1 MKKIKWIDTPV
12 KKRTAFVIVGL
23 WVAML
28 VFFGAYGVFSADYAA
43 NQQIT
48 GLEDVSG
55 VLTDAA
61 LVPVQKIGELGKI
74 GSASTEDFRDV
85 VFDLDGNITFVGIG
99 DDIET
104 AVTAAAAGDSLILA
118 AGTYTITD
126 DIDIGKSICIT
137 GQGKGRTII
146 LTVTDSKNCFHVLKS
161 NVTIQDLTIDI
172 TASTSKGIYVDG
184 TAEAALTGVFINN
197 VDIVANSHNGIQTG
211 IHFEDAGGT
220 HDVRDCVITLTSAD
234 THIYGVHAENAA
246 TDDAISYVNCHNVS
260 VSGTN
265 AGRGYGFRAED
276 STADFDVFLNLYNC
290 ASYVTGGTDYAV
302 QAAAGD
308 AYLYAENCVFEGDN
322 YDVYN
327 NAAGGIRL
335 RDCTL
340 VNNLTSGTITEDG
353 TVITDN
359 LWVGDNITLDSDS
372 AKIEL
377 GDNQEVTITHVHD
390 VGYNV
395 KHTATGDNKPV
406 KVVYQTG
413 EEEIVADEVL
423 GGIYWQAPDEDT
435 GTDAQLVAAGI
446 EAVAEDTFDATTNET
461 KLSFKTG
468 ASETATEKM
477 TLSSGGNLGV
487 TGNVDIGSGGDAA
500 DTGTINLKNGDVIAW
515 EDAAEATIT
524 HVNDTGWDFKAGLTT
539 DDQPIKFVLKTS
551 ETDMAADD
559 VLGGIYFQAP
569 DEAATGDAQLV
580 AAGIEAVSE
589 GDFSAISNAT
599 ELSFKTGAS
608 EIATSKM
615 TLSSAGV
622 LTLSAGGIV
631 IPDTGNIGSATDTNA
646 IAIDGSGG
654 VACTATTAATGITA
668 AALETAG
675 GLGVTYD
682 IWVGDDI
689 VLDSDSAV
697 IQLGADQ
704 DVKITHVADVGFN
717 VKETGTGAGTPVK
730 IVMQNGELDIAGG
743 DVIGGIYFQAP
754 DEGTETDSQ
763 LVCAGIEAVSEGNF
777 AADNNA
783 TKLSFQ
789 TGASETAAEKMAL
802 SSAGVLTT
810 TSDVE
815 LGHATDTTIA
825 RSAAGAVT
833 IEGKQIVLTGVA
845 AGREFSVHNESH
857 GEAQED
863 ITEAQILASKF
874 FTNQGSAGETD
885 SRLPAV
891 SYYISIT
898 LIVNEAQ
905 IWEIEPPDTEAFDL
919 NGTVLAADDVI
930 DSPTGIGAKIVL
942 TRMLLADGTTWR
954 WSADTVRGVWVDGDA
969 ED

>member
-1 MKKIKWIDTPV
+1 MKKIKLSTIMIGVWIV
-12 KKRTAFVIVGL
+12 L
-23 WVAML
+23 L
-28 VFFGAYGVFSADYAA
+28 VSFGVYSYSVDYAS
-43 NQQIT
+43 NHPINT
-48 GLEDVSG
+48 LTDVSG
-55 VLTDAA
+55 ALTKAA
-61 LVPVQKIGELGKI
+61 LVPVQDIADTDKI
-74 GSASTEDFRDV
+74 GSASIEDLGEHLGGIVITEDV
-85 VFDLDGNITFVGIG
+85 PFVN
-99 DDIET
+99 
-104 AVTAAAAGDSLILA
+104 L
-118 AGTYTITD
+118 
-126 DIDIGKSICIT
+126 
-137 GQGKGRTII
+137 
-146 LTVTDSKNCFHVLKS
+146 
-161 NVTIQDLTIDI
+161 
-172 TASTSKGIYVDG
+172 
-184 TAEAALTGVFINN
+184 
-197 VDIVANSHNGIQTG
+197 
-211 IHFEDAGGT
+211 
-220 HDVRDCVITLTSAD
+220 
-234 THIYGVHAENAA
+234 
-246 TDDAISYVNCHNVS
+246 
-260 VSGTN
+260 
-265 AGRGYGFRAED
+265 ED
-276 STADFDVFLNLYNC
+276 STAGKTADAIIKNTAADAN
-290 ASYVTGGTDYAV
+290 DAV
-302 QAAAGD
+302 LA
-308 AYLYAENCVFEGDN
+308 
-322 YDVYN
+322 
-327 NAAGGIRL
+327 
-335 RDCTL
+335 
-340 VNNLTSGTITEDG
+340 
-353 TVITDN
+353 
-359 LWVGDNITLDSDS
+359 
-372 AKIEL
+372 L
-377 GDNQEVTITHVHD
+377 GVDD
-390 VGYNV
+390 
-395 KHTATGDNKPV
+395 
-406 KVVYQTG
+406 
-413 EEEIVADEVL
+413 
-423 GGIYWQAPDEDT
+423 
-435 GTDAQLVAAGI
+435 
-446 EAVAEDTFDATTNET
+446 
-461 KLSFKTG
+461 
-468 ASETATEKM
+468 
-477 TLSSGGNLGV
+477 SGGDDQVYIECDGV
-487 TGNVDIGSGGDAA
+487 TETVDLLKSVVVGSGGDPA

-539 DDQPIKFVLKTS
+539 DDQPIKVVLKTS